1 MSSVGL
7 TGEAKAIVRVHR
19 VSVLAHC
26 YLCTA
31 SCSIQ
36 ETCIKKASIHMNICV
51 NEATKYH

>member
-1 MSSVGL
+1 MSSAGL

-26 YLCTA
+26 YPCTA